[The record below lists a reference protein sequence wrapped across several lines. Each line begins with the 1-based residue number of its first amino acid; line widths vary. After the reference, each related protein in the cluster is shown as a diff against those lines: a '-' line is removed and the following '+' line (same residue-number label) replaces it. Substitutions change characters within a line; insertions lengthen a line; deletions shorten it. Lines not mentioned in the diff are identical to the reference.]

1 MSNFIFEHRY
11 ECIIELAADADERAP
26 GGAVTVALCGHWDHE
41 GPCRWPHYSTLEPRA
56 DGLSKL
62 VVDFNAVPQDVERVR
77 AKIKAGVETGQLVGP
92 DGRLSK
98 WRIYQ
103 TEGVSA

>member
-1 MSNFIFEHRY
+1 MLMSAHRVV
-11 ECIIELAADADERAP
+11 LRP
-26 GGAVTVALCGHWDHE
+26 VSLCGHWDHE

-98 WRIYQ
+98 WRTYR
-103 TEGVSA
+103 TEGFPLKGDHG